1 MGNVQYRSTV
11 WICRHLSQDIDIPQ
25 DSCTPL
31 VLFPFVMH
39 QQTSWGRYAA
49 YITWLDRQF
58 PSQGCM
64 MFRCLKRDYLT
75 WMYSF
80 PYLVGQYLLYH
91 VFKTINNLCRPL
103 RTRIVRRCECI
114 CQSTQDTLK
123 ESETTTGTAS

>member
-11 WICRHLSQDIDIPQ
+11 WICRHLCQDIDIPQ
-25 DSCTPL
+25 DSCPPL
-31 VLFPFVMH
+31 ALFPFVMH

-49 YITWLDRQF
+49 CITWLDRQF

-64 MFRCLKRDYLT
+64 MFRYLKRDYPT

-80 PYLVGQYLLYH
+80 RFLVGQYLMYH

-114 CQSTQDTLK
+114 CQSTQDTPK